1 MAETDREAARG
12 ADPGDGAD
20 DGAAARA
27 GTSPD
32 MPEHAAAVPGTWN
45 FRDIGGTP
53 TPAGPVRHGIVFRS
67 AVLSR
72 IDPSGA
78 AQLERLGI
86 SDVFDLRGE
95 REIENDG
102 ADRVPASVTLHVT
115 PFHPEDEE
123 IPVHE
128 AAEDASTPQGQ
139 MARVRDYYHAIPRL
153 PPAQKAV
160 ADLLRTV
167 ADSDDAVL
175 VHCAAGKDRTGWAIA
190 TVLTAAGADR
200 EAVLADYLLSNSSI
214 ESLRAWLQAQ
224 YGDSYQA
231 SDQVLGVDPS
241 YLEAGWRSMDEEFGS
256 FDGYLGAIGIGPDV
270 VQRIRRR
277 LVG

>member
-1 MAETDREAARG
+1 
-12 ADPGDGAD
+12 
-20 DGAAARA
+20 
-27 GTSPD
+27 
-32 MPEHAAAVPGTWN
+32 MPEHAAALSGTWN

-72 IDPSGA
+72 IDPDGASAAREARRRPTSSTCGASG
-78 AQLERLGI
+78 R
-86 SDVFDLRGE
+86 SR
-95 REIENDG
+95 NDG

-128 AAEDASTPQGQ
+128 AAEDASTPRGQ
-139 MARVRDYYHAIPRL
+139 MARVRDYYPAIPRL
-153 PPAQKAV
+153 APAQQAV
-160 ADLLRTV
+160 AELLRTV
-167 ADSDDAVL
+167 ADGDGAVL

-190 TVLTAAGADR
+190 TPADR
-200 EAVLADYLLSNSSI
+200 GRARTGRRCMADYLLSNGSI

-224 YGDSYQA
+224 YGDAYRRPTRCSA
-231 SDQVLGVDPS
+231 STR
-241 YLEAGWRSMDEEFGS
+241 ATWRPRGDSMDEEFGS
-256 FDGYLGAIGIGPDV
+256 FDGYLEAIGIGPDV